1 MLVQISTK
9 NRATQGNKR
18 KMQGKMKDYISFI
31 NSKNLAKNR
40 FFLSLNCSL
49 EEGQILR
56 WMAKIL
62 LENQNNFLVAHI
74 IESVFGAKGADAM
87 RHINH
92 IKSLLHLEFIYLTN
106 DAGGEILLLE
116 LLNNYVALS
125 PRFLKMLEVGKSD
138 FKLPKATA
146 YSDDLAYLQDE
157 FIKIDMLKKMAFL
170 RRIKKGKSPAYSEAT
185 THLNALNLCIKK
197 RLDLTQKTH
206 KTLNILDFIRANN
219 LNENE
224 KTIFFALLKEEY
236 YTENEKIREMDA
248 LLELISDDEL
258 GKISNKYIFD
268 ETSTLLQN
276 GLIDYDDFLSSFK
289 KSFFVPPSVL
299 SAITKP
305 QKLKAMPISFALK
318 NQEIFELIKQ
328 KVDLKNIIL
337 PPQTRERL
345 EIIISQLDAK
355 VLRRLKGWGIKD
367 RARGIDAKIM
377 LYGHSGTG
385 KTITAYA
392 LGNALK
398 RPILSLDCSKILS
411 MYVGESE
418 KNVRKIFD
426 TFENITRELHKDAI
440 LLLDEADQF
449 LGKRGEAGSS
459 ADKMYNQMQNI
470 FLEQIERFDGILIA
484 TTNLLDNIDAA
495 FSRRFNYKIEFAKP
509 DFEARV
515 KIWEQLLPKGLDS
528 ANRVKNAE
536 SRVDSA
542 TRTKKMVDSAKSR
555 ARNFAKYA
563 PNFCVENLAKFPLT
577 GGQIKIIIKNTAY
590 KVATQANPIF
600 SENDFVAEIKKEM
613 DSNFGNE
620 KTLGFLS

>member
-1 MLVQISTK
+1 
-9 NRATQGNKR
+9 
-18 KMQGKMKDYISFI
+18 MKDYISFI
-31 NSKNLAKNR
+31 NSKNLSKNR
-40 FFLSLNCSL
+40 FFLSLNCSV

-56 WMAKIL
+56 WMAKML

-74 IESVFGAKGADAM
+74 IQSLFNAKGAGAM
-87 RHINH
+87 RYLNH
-92 IKSLLHLEFIYLTN
+92 IKSLLSLEFIYITN
-106 DAGGEILLLE
+106 DNGGEILLLE

-125 PRFLKMLEVGKSD
+125 PRFLKMLESGKHT
-138 FKLPKATA
+138 FKLPKTTA

-157 FIKIDMLKKMAFL
+157 FTKIDTLKKMAFL

-185 THLNALNLCIKK
+185 KYLDALNICIKK
-197 RLDLTQKTH
+197 RLDLTH
-206 KTLNILDFIRANN
+206 KTLNIIDFLRINN
-219 LNENE
+219 LNDNE

-248 LLELISDDEL
+248 LLELISEDEIS
-258 GKISNKYIFD
+258 KISNKYIFD

-276 GLIDYDDFLSSFK
+276 GLIDYDDFLSTFK
-289 KSFFVPPSVL
+289 KCFFVPSSVL

-328 KVDLKNIIL
+328 KIDLKNIVL

-345 EIIISQLDAK
+345 DIIINQLDAK
-355 VLRRLKGWGIKD
+355 VLQRLKSWGVKD
-367 RARGIDAKIM
+367 KSRGIDAKIM

-426 TFENITRELHKDAI
+426 TFENIKREMNKDAI

-449 LGKRGEAGSS
+449 LGKRGDAGSS
-459 ADKMYNQMQNI
+459 VDKMYNQMQNI
-470 FLEQIERFDGILIA
+470 FLEQIEKFDGILIA

-495 FSRRFNYKIEFAKP
+495 FSRRFNYKIEFVKP
-509 DFEARV
+509 NFDERV
-515 KIWEQLLPKGLDS
+515 KIWEKLLPKGFELAMDADS
-528 ANRVKNAE
+528 G
-536 SRVDSA
+536 VDSGVDCDSG
-542 TRTKKMVDSAKSR
+542 VDSAKGR
-555 ARNFAKYA
+555 AKSVDSAVDSVKGRRKNLAKYA
-563 PNFCVENLAKFPLT
+563 PNFCVKNLAKFPLT
-577 GGQIKIIIKNTAY
+577 GGQIKIAIKNTAY
-590 KVATQANPIF
+590 KVATQTNPIF
-600 SENDFVAEIKKEM
+600 SENDFIAEIKKEM
-613 DSNFGNE
+613 DSNFGSE
-620 KTLGFLS
+620 KTLGFLR